1 MIDARQHDD
10 VTISN
15 IDENLHSNPSCTH
28 LQSLV
33 LLLLVTHI
41 VVVVVVV
48 NIINFTPALFFVFSK
63 SF

>member
-41 VVVVVVV
+41 VVVVVSV
-48 NIINFTPALFFVFSK
+48 INFTPALFFVFSK